1 MGFPV
6 FKTGDGSLCGPWWVR
21 LPSIPAFPLCD
32 ILYNIISKKTMNLPA
47 QTENSLNTEHF
58 QAIVQRIMR
67 IDDATIGG
75 TGQGYAFRYR
85 GHIYSEDT
93 ETVYKDLE
101 SRVKPLGYTTLFR
114 WEGSRHVILLVKGV
128 VQPKP
133 SNPLVNLALFILT
146 IISVIAA
153 GGLSSGDPLPTGFLA
168 AAGAV
173 ISRGWPFTVALLAIL
188 AAHEFGHYLV
198 GRRHHVDVSLPY
210 FIPLPYPLGIFG
222 TMGAFI
228 NMKSI
233 PRNKRELLD
242 IGIAGPLA
250 GLLVAIPVLFIG
262 LHLSSLDVIKESVP
276 PNMYILEGNSLLY
289 LFSKFLVFGQLLPA
303 PVDYGGLSPFLY
315 WVRYF
320 FTGNPVPVGGLDV
333 IIHPVAWAAW
343 GGLLVTAV
351 NLIPAGQLDGG
362 HVVNVLFG
370 PKWTRRFFYLILVVL
385 AGMGFLW
392 SGWWLWAGIIF
403 LIGQRPAEPLDMI
416 TPLDTRRKWLGV
428 LALIVFVITFTP
440 IPLMVH

>member
-1 MGFPV
+1 MMNNY
-6 FKTGDGSLCGPWWVR
+6 
-21 LPSIPAFPLCD
+21 PSESEVQFDAE
-32 ILYNIISKKTMNLPA
+32 NIHTIM
-47 QTENSLNTEHF
+47 
-58 QAIVQRIMR
+58 QRIMR
-67 IDDATIGG
+67 IDDTTLGG
-75 TGQGYAFRYR
+75 PDQGYAFRYR
-85 GHIYSEDT
+85 GHIYSEDI

-101 SRVKPLGYTTLFR
+101 GKLKPLGYTPLFR
-114 WEGSRHVILLVKGV
+114 WDGSRHMVILVKGV

-133 SNPLVNLALFILT
+133 SKPLVNLALFLLT

-153 GGLSSGDPLPTGFLA
+153 GGLSSGEPLPSGLLA
-168 AAGAV
+168 AVGAV
-173 ISRGWPFTVALLAIL
+173 ISRGWPFTVALLSIL

-198 GRRHHVDVSLPY
+198 GRRHQVDVSLPY
-210 FIPLPYPLGIFG
+210 FIPLPFPLGIFG

-262 LHLSSLDVIKESVP
+262 LNLSSLDVIKESIP
-276 PNMYILEGNSLLY
+276 PDMYILEGNSLLY
-289 LFSKFLVFGQLLPA
+289 LFSKYLVFGQLLPA
-303 PVDYGGLSPFLY
+303 PVDYGSLSPLLY

-320 FTGNPVPVGGLDV
+320 FTGDPVPVGGLDV

-370 PKWTRRFFYLILVVL
+370 PKWSRRFFYLILIVL

-428 LALIVFVITFTP
+428 LALLVFVVTFTP

>member
-1 MGFPV
+1 M
-6 FKTGDGSLCGPWWVR
+6 T
-21 LPSIPAFPLCD
+21 
-32 ILYNIISKKTMNLPA
+32 TNLTA
-47 QTENSLNTEHF
+47 QTDIPYNADLF
-58 QAIVQRIMR
+58 KAIMQRIMR
-67 IDDATIGG
+67 IDDTTVGD
-75 TGQGYAFRYR
+75 TQQGYAFRFR
-85 GHIYSEDT
+85 GYIYSEDT
-93 ETVYKDLE
+93 EAVYKDLE
-101 SRVKPLGYTTLFR
+101 GKLKPLGYTPLFR
-114 WEGSRHVILLVKGV
+114 WDGSRHVVMLVKGV

-133 SNPLVNLALFILT
+133 SNPLVNLALFLLT
-146 IISVIAA
+146 IVSVIAA
-153 GGLSSGDPLPTGFLA
+153 GGLSSAEPLPSGFLQA
-168 AAGAV
+168 VGAV

-188 AAHEFGHYLV
+188 AAHEFGHYLA
-198 GRRHHVDVSLPY
+198 GRYHHVAVSLPY
-210 FIPLPYPLGIFG
+210 FIPLPYPISIFG

-250 GLLVAIPVLFIG
+250 GLLVAIPVLFLG
-262 LHLSSLDVIKESVP
+262 LNLSSLDVFKESVP
-276 PNMYILEGNSLLY
+276 PDMYILEGNSLLY
-289 LFSKFLVFGQLLPA
+289 LFSKYLVFGQLLPA
-303 PVDYGGLSPFLY
+303 PVDYGGLSPVLY

-320 FTGNPVPVGGLDV
+320 FTGNPLPVGGLDV

-362 HVVNVLFG
+362 HVVNVLFS

-428 LALIVFVITFTP
+428 LALIVFVVTFTP

>member
-1 MGFPV
+1 
-6 FKTGDGSLCGPWWVR
+6 
-21 LPSIPAFPLCD
+21 
-32 ILYNIISKKTMNLPA
+32 MNFPA
-47 QTENSLNTEHF
+47 QSEFVLEADPIR
-58 QAIVQRIMR
+58 AIVQKIMR
-67 IDDATIGG
+67 IDDATLGG
-75 TGQGYAFRYR
+75 LDQGYAVRFR

-93 ETVYKDLE
+93 EAVYKDLE
-101 SRVKPLGYTTLFR
+101 EKLKPMGYTPLFR
-114 WEGSRHVILLVKGV
+114 WDGSRHVITLVKGV

-133 SNPLVNLALFILT
+133 SNPWVNLALFILT

-153 GGLSSGDPLPTGFLA
+153 GGLSSGEPLPSGFLA
-168 AAGAV
+168 AVGAV
-173 ISRGWPFTVALLAIL
+173 IARGWPFTVALLSIL

-198 GRRHHVDVSLPY
+198 GRKHHVAVSLPY
-210 FIPLPYPLGIFG
+210 FIPLPFPIGIFG

-242 IGIAGPLA
+242 IGIAGPLS

-262 LHLSSLDVIKESVP
+262 LNLSTLEVIKEAVP
-276 PNMYILEGNSLLY
+276 PDMYILEGNSLLY
-289 LFSKFLVFGQLLPA
+289 LFSKYLVFGQLLPA
-303 PVDYGGLSPFLY
+303 PLDYGSLPPFLY

-320 FTGNPVPVGGLDV
+320 FTGDPLPVGGLDV
-333 IIHPVAWAAW
+333 MIHPVAWAAW

-370 PKWTRRFFYLILVVL
+370 PKWTRRIFYVILVVL

-403 LIGQRPAEPLDMI
+403 LLGQRPAEPLDMI

-428 LALIVFVITFTP
+428 LALLVFVVTFTP
-440 IPLMVH
+440 IPLLVH

>member
-1 MGFPV
+1 LIKMTTIIPQQSETV
-6 FKTGDGSLCGPWWVR
+6 FDSDPIR
-21 LPSIPAFPLCD
+21 
-32 ILYNIISKKTMNLPA
+32 
-47 QTENSLNTEHF
+47 
-58 QAIVQRIMR
+58 AIVQQIMR
-67 IDDATIGG
+67 IDDTTLGG
-75 TGQGYAFRYR
+75 ANQGYAVRFR

-93 ETVYKDLE
+93 EAVYKDLE
-101 SRVKPLGYTTLFR
+101 GKLKPQGYTPLFR
-114 WEGSRHVILLVKGV
+114 WDGERHVIILVKGV

-133 SNPLVNLALFILT
+133 SNPWVNLVLFLLT
-146 IISVIAA
+146 IVSVIAA
-153 GGLSSGDPLPTGFLA
+153 GGLSSGEPLPAGVLA

-173 ISRGWPFTVALLAIL
+173 ISRGWPFTVALLSIL

-198 GRRHHVDVSLPY
+198 GRKHHVAVSLPY
-210 FIPLPYPLGIFG
+210 FIPLPFPISIFG

-242 IGIAGPLA
+242 IGIAGPLS

-262 LHLSSLDVIKESVP
+262 LNLSTLDVIKEAVP
-276 PNMYILEGNSLLY
+276 PEMYILEGNSLLY
-289 LFSKFLVFGQLLPA
+289 LFSKYLVFGQLLPA
-303 PVDYGGLSPFLY
+303 PLDYGNLSPFLY

-320 FTGNPVPVGGLDV
+320 FTGDPLPVGGLDV
-333 IIHPVAWAAW
+333 MIHPVAWAAW

-403 LIGQRPAEPLDMI
+403 LIGQRSAEPLDMI
-416 TPLDTRRKWLGV
+416 TPLDSRRKWLGV
-428 LALIVFVITFTP
+428 LALFVFVVTFTP
-440 IPLMVH
+440 IPLLVH